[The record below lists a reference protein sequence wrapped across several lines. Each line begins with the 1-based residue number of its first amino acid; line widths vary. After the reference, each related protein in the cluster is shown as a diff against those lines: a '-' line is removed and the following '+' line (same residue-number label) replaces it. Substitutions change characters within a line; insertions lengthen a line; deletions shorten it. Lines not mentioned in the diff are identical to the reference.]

1 MDLDDTQRLSVN
13 TSETNFFQTNLG
25 IDPVSAGLRLL
36 AQFFSAFYSLFLHF
50 LLSAGLNFLG
60 QQSN

>member
-1 MDLDDTQRLSVN
+1 MDFDDAQGLTIKSSQ
-13 TSETNFFQTNLG
+13 TNFFQTNLG

-60 QQSN
+60 Q

>member
-1 MDLDDTQRLSVN
+1 MDFDDAQRLTIKS
-13 TSETNFFQTNLG
+13 SQTNFFQTNLG

-60 QQSN
+60 Q

>member
-1 MDLDDTQRLSVN
+1 MDFDDAQGLTIKSSQ
-13 TSETNFFQTNLG
+13 TNFFQTNLG

-50 LLSAGLNFLG
+50 LLSAGLNFLV
-60 QQSN
+60 Q